1 MKTAAKDFKM
11 TELGPIPKDWEVK
24 RLGEIWK
31 RFATG
36 PFGSSLHASDYVSGG
51 TPLVNPMHIVEGKII
66 PDKEMTVDCVTRK
79 RLASYKL
86 NAGDLVMGRRGEMG
100 RVAVVTKK
108 EQGWLCGTGSF
119 TITLRDNESPDFVAR
134 YLRTPQCVA
143 EMTNEAVGT
152 TIQNLNQTLVSQINI
167 AYPPLPEQ
175 RKISAALSD
184 VDEMIAALE
193 KLIEKKRKIKTGAMQ
208 RLLTGKTRLPG
219 FKGAWVEKRLGEAFE
234 FHSNNTFSRASMIE
248 GRGQIYNIHYGD
260 VLIRYGAV
268 LDCNKTAIPSLDDA
282 ASSVCKRDFL
292 KDGDVIIADTAE
304 DETVGKAVEVINV
317 GDRLIA
323 SGLHTIFLR
332 PKEGA
337 FALGW
342 LGYYVNSTAFHDQ
355 LLPLITGIKV
365 SSISKGSLMDA
376 VLRCPS
382 TLAEQKAIAKVLGD
396 MDEEIAA
403 LEAELAKT
411 RQLKQ
416 GMMQEL
422 LTGKVRLG

>member
-1 MKTAAKDFKM
+1 MKTAAKDFKK

-79 RLASYKL
+79 RLASYQM

-175 RKISAALSD
+175 RKIAAALSD

-219 FKGAWVEKRLGEAFE
+219 FKGAWVEKRLGDCADIRTGKRNGDEQTPSGMYPFFVRSQVVYRIDSYSFDGEAILVPGEGGIGSIFHYINGKFDYHQRVYKISDFTDGVCGKFLFHYLKRYFGEWALSQTVKATVDSLRLPTFE
-234 FHSNNTFSRASMIE
+234 NFIMI
-248 GRGQIYNIHYGD
+248 
-260 VLIRYGAV
+260 V
-268 LDCNKTAIPSLDDA
+268 P
-282 ASSVCKRDFL
+282 
-292 KDGDVIIADTAE
+292 
-304 DETVGKAVEVINV
+304 
-317 GDRLIA
+317 
-323 SGLHTIFLR
+323 
-332 PKEGA
+332 P
-337 FALGW
+337 
-342 LGYYVNSTAFHDQ
+342 
-355 LLPLITGIKV
+355 
-365 SSISKGSLMDA
+365 
-376 VLRCPS
+376 

-422 LTGKVRLG
+422 LTGKTRL

>member
-11 TELGPIPKDWEVK
+11 TELGPVPKDWVVK
-24 RLGEIWK
+24 SYEDVFTHIPAKGYQVAAEEYLQGGAYPVVDQGQEPIVGFCNQK
-31 RFATG
+31 EKVYSAG
-36 PFGSSLHASDYVSGG
+36 NDGVIVFGDH
-51 TPLVNPMHIVEGKII
+51 TRIVKF
-66 PDKEMTVDCVTRK
+66 VD
-79 RLASYKL
+79 
-86 NAGDLVMGRRGEMG
+86 
-100 RVAVVTKK
+100 
-108 EQGWLCGTGSF
+108 F
-119 TITLRDNESPDFVAR
+119 DFVVGADGTQLLKGKECSTR
-134 YLRTPQCVA
+134 YLAYILSVLDIP
-143 EMTNEAVGT
+143 
-152 TIQNLNQTLVSQINI
+152 NLGYSRHFKYVKKANFAI
-167 AYPPLPEQ
+167 PPLPEQ
-175 RKISAALSD
+175 RKIAAALSD

-219 FKGAWVEKRLGEAFE
+219 FKGAWVEKRLGDVFE
-234 FHSNNTFSRASMIE
+234 FHSNNTLSRASMIE

-268 LDCNKTAIPSLDDA
+268 LDCNKTAIPCLDDA

-317 GDRLIA
+317 GDRLIV

-332 PKEGA
+332 PKEGT

-365 SSISKGSLMDA
+365 SSISKGSLMDT

-396 MDEEIAA
+396 MDEEIAT

-422 LTGKVRLG
+422 LTGKTRLI

>member
-11 TELGPIPKDWEVK
+11 TELGAIPKDWEVK
-24 RLGEIWK
+24 RLGE
-31 RFATG
+31 
-36 PFGSSLHASDYVSGG
+36 
-51 TPLVNPMHIVEGKII
+51 
-66 PDKEMTVDCVTRK
+66 
-79 RLASYKL
+79 
-86 NAGDLVMGRRGEMG
+86 
-100 RVAVVTKK
+100 
-108 EQGWLCGTGSF
+108 LCGDYSYGVGAEALDYDGKNKYLRITDIDEISHRFVPNPLTSPSF
-119 TITLRDNESPDFVAR
+119 CGEEHVVKDNDLLVAR
-134 YLRTPQCVA
+134 TGA
-143 EMTNEAVGT
+143 SVGKSYIYSRRDGRLIFAGFLMKANVNGADSRFVFYCT
-152 TIQNLNQTLVSQINI
+152 LTDAYKQWVLSESARSGQPGLNLTQLKLYSF
-167 AYPPLPEQ
+167 ALPPLPEQ
-175 RKISAALSD
+175 RKIAAALSD

-304 DETVGKAVEVINV
+304 DATVGKAVEVINV

-332 PKEGA
+332 PKEGT

-365 SSISKGSLMDA
+365 SSISKGSLMDT
-376 VLRCPS
+376 VLRCPP

-422 LTGKVRLG
+422 LTGRVRLV

>member
-1 MKTAAKDFKM
+1 MKTAVKDFKM

-24 RLGEIWK
+24 RLGDVAPLQRGFDLPTSELEDGPYPVVYSNGIGNYH
-31 RFATG
+31 REAMCDAPGLVTG
-36 PFGSSLHASDYVSGG
+36 RSGTIG
-51 TPLVNPMHIVEGKII
+51 HFTYIAEGRYWPHNTALWVTSFNGNHPLFIKYLYETLGFENFS
-66 PDKEMTVDCVTRK
+66 T
-79 RLASYKL
+79 
-86 NAGDLVMGRRGEMG
+86 
-100 RVAVVTKK
+100 
-108 EQGWLCGTGSF
+108 GTGVP
-119 TITLRDNESPDFVAR
+119 TLNRNIVHD
-134 YLRTPQCVA
+134 YLIP
-143 EMTNEAVGT
+143 
-152 TIQNLNQTLVSQINI
+152 L
-167 AYPPLPEQ
+167 PPLPEQ
-175 RKISAALSD
+175 RKIAAALSD

-208 RLLTGKTRLPG
+208 RLLIGKTRLPG
-219 FKGAWVEKRLGEAFE
+219 FEGAWVEKRLGDVFE
-234 FHSNNTFSRASMIE
+234 FHSNNTLSRASMIE

-268 LDCNKTAIPSLDDA
+268 LDCNKTAIPCLDDA

-332 PKEGA
+332 PKEGT

-365 SSISKGSLMDA
+365 SSISKGSLMDT
-376 VLRCPS
+376 VLRCPP

-422 LTGKVRLG
+422 LTGKTRLVQGG

>member
-79 RLASYKL
+79 RLVSYQM

-175 RKISAALSD
+175 RTIAAALSD
-184 VDEMIAALE
+184 VDEMIVALE
-193 KLIEKKRKIKTGAMQ
+193 KLIEKKRKIKAGAMQ

-219 FKGAWVEKRLGEAFE
+219 FKGAWVEKRLGDCAEVFCDGDWIESADQSDSGIRLVQTGNVGEGVFLDKSDKKRFVSEA
-234 FHSNNTFSRASMIE
+234 TFKRLNCCEIFA
-248 GRGQIYNIHYGD
+248 GD
-260 VLIRYGAV
+260 VLVSRLPDPAGRACLLPSSSERRITAVDCTIIRFND
-268 LDCNKTAIPSLDDA
+268 LLA
-282 ASSVCKRDFL
+282 AEYFVAFSQAAGYYKQIDEQMAGSTRQRISRKAL
-292 KDGDVIIADTAE
+292 GDV
-304 DETVGKAVEVINV
+304 V
-317 GDRLIA
+317 
-323 SGLHTIFLR
+323 
-332 PKEGA
+332 
-337 FALGW
+337 
-342 LGYYVNSTAFHDQ
+342 
-355 LLPLITGIKV
+355 V
-365 SSISKGSLMDA
+365 S
-376 VLRCPS
+376 CPP

-422 LTGKVRLG
+422 LTGKVRLE